1 MRRDLEIFIGRI
13 LGNKSA
19 QIADHNSLLARVHE
33 FQSVKYP
40 DCTDLALLEFIV
52 LWEEESHRHIVEGEL
67 TRLSLPFLQNP
78 VNIWIINQLKFIVG
92 LIE

>member
-1 MRRDLEIFIGRI
+1 MGRDLEIFIGRI

-40 DCTDLALLEFIV
+40 DCTDLALLELIV
-52 LWEEESHRHIVEGEL
+52 LWEEESHRHVVEGEL